1 MKLLIMNAFVLK
13 SLKALVKESL
23 HLEELKVSHMIG
35 LQELRVVIVD
45 LVNKSRVK
53 VVDTRKHEAFVEE
66 AN

>member
-1 MKLLIMNAFVLK
+1 
-13 SLKALVKESL
+13 
-23 HLEELKVSHMIG
+23 MIG